1 MGGTRRRR
9 WTVSEERIGPEYYDR
24 EGYFD
29 EGTGHITDPGS
40 AFQRYRV
47 EKVLEIHHPN
57 HDARVL
63 DLGCGWGT
71 FSLALAPRVREV
83 VGVDFS
89 ERSIELCRQRAR
101 ELRLRNVSFV
111 RADAADTGLDA
122 ESFDV
127 VVAADLVEH
136 LYPQQTVEALEEV
149 RRVLKGGGRLVIW
162 TPNRGHFIEILK
174 HRAIV
179 LRPDPTHVDYKSMET
194 LHGLLVE
201 IGFDVEKAYYAES
214 HLPVLRTLERALLWS
229 VPFLRRRI
237 AILARRR

>member
-1 MGGTRRRR
+1 M
-9 WTVSEERIGPEYYDR
+9 SERPIGPEYYDR

-29 EGTGHITDPGS
+29 EGTEHITDPGS

-47 EKVLEIHHPN
+47 KKVLEIHHPDR
-57 HDARVL
+57 DARVL

-71 FSLALAPRVREV
+71 FSLALAPEVREV

-89 ERSIELCRQRAR
+89 ERSIELCRQRTA
-101 ELRLRNVSFV
+101 EAGLANVSFV
-111 RADAADTGLDA
+111 RADAAATGLEA
-122 ESFDV
+122 GSFDV

-136 LYPQQTVEALEEV
+136 LYPQQTVQVLEEA

-162 TPNRGHFIEILK
+162 TPHRGHLLEILK
-174 HRAIV
+174 NRGIL
-179 LRPDPTHVDYKSMET
+179 LRPDPTHVDYKSMED
-194 LHGLLVE
+194 LRALLVE
-201 IGFDVEKAYYAES
+201 LGFDVEKAYYAES
-214 HLPVLRTLERALLWS
+214 HLPLLRTIERSLMWR